1 MTTMKKEI
9 DFDEMRERGIQL
21 VTYVKDEDAYG
32 IEYSTLVNTDTDETL
47 GGALLSFF
55 DTICDDEDGERVFMK
70 AIEMFMKDRKLIES
84 FRTGED
90 NGRN

>member
-1 MTTMKKEI
+1 MPKEMDFEEMK
-9 DFDEMRERGIQL
+9 ERGIQF
-21 VTYVKDEDAYG
+21 VTYVTAEDAYG
-32 IEYSTLVNTDTDETL
+32 ISYSTLVCTENDEAL

-70 AIEMFMKDRKLIES
+70 AMEMFMKDRKLIES
-84 FRTGED
+84 FRKGED